1 MKVNTEALCQ
11 AFKREWEV
19 DTLPADFPNELHV
32 LIRLVEN
39 SVPDIDDKE
48 SLTEETLEIITGN
61 EHLFLNKHDENQIK
75 ILDEAREKLQ
85 SIMENLYDED
95 VPQEEIKKLFTKFTE
110 EL

>member
-11 AFKREWEV
+11 AFFREWEIS
-19 DTLPADFPNELHV
+19 TLPADFPNELNV
-32 LIRLVEN
+32 LIQLVEN

-48 SLTEETLEIITGN
+48 SLTQEELEIITGN
-61 EHLFLNKHDENQIK
+61 EHLFLSKHDEKQIQ

-85 SIMENLYDED
+85 SIMENLYDEY